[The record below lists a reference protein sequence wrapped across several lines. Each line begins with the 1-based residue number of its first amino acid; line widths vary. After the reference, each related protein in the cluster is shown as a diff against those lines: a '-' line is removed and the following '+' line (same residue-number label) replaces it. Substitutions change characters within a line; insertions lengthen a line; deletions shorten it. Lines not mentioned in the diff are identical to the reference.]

1 VTRPRPDPDSPPI
14 PPEVEALVA
23 EQRRD
28 DLVPVWREM
37 EALDRQMLALG
48 SAAPRRFG
56 VHSVAARAE
65 LDEARVTGAL
75 RRLCTVG
82 AVTEELVYG
91 EPQFRFVR

>member
-1 VTRPRPDPDSPPI
+1 VTHAWQDPDDPPI

-28 DLVPVWREM
+28 DLVPVWRAM
-37 EALDRQMLALG
+37 EALDRRMLTLG

-56 VHSVAARAE
+56 AHSVAARAG
-65 LDEARVTGAL
+65 LDEARVAAAL

-82 AVTEELVYG
+82 AVAEELVYG
-91 EPQFRFVR
+91 EPQYRFVR